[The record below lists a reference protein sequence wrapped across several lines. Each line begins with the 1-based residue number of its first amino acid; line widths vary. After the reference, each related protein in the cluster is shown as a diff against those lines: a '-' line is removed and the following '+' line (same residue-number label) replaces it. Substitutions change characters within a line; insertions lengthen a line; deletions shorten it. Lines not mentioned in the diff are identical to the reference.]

1 MIMAWDKVAE
11 DITIERTAKALG
23 SKNIEVF
30 IVKDRNEA
38 KRKFLEIVPQGSEVY
53 CMSSVTLEETG
64 ILKEVEESGRY
75 VSVRKKVTSINEKGK
90 REAARKAASA
100 CQYAT
105 GSVHALTEDGEVLI
119 ASQSGSQ
126 LAPYAFAATNVV
138 WVVGAQKIVKDRD
151 QAFQRLKEHVIP
163 LENARAMKA
172 YGMGTSANKILL
184 FDKEGT
190 PNRVKIILVKGNLG
204 F

>member
-1 MIMAWDKVAE
+1 MDWNKLADDRA
-11 DITIERTAKALG
+11 IERAAKALG
-23 SKNIEVF
+23 SKNINVF
-30 IVKDRNEA
+30 VVKDRNEA
-38 KRKFLEIVPQGSEVY
+38 KGKFLELVPQGSEVY
-53 CMSSVTLEETG
+53 CMSSVTLDETG
-64 ILKEVEESGRY
+64 ILKEVEEGGRY
-75 VSVRKKVTSINEKGK
+75 VSVRKKVTSINEKEK

-105 GSVHALTEDGEVLI
+105 GSVHALTEDGEALI

-138 WVVGAQKIVKDRD
+138 WVVGAQKIVKDRG

-163 LENARAMKA
+163 LEDARAMKA
-172 YGMGTSANKILL
+172 YGMGTSPNKILL
-184 FDKEGT
+184 FDREGT
-190 PNRVKIILVKGNLG
+190 PNRVRIILVKEKLG